1 MSTTGGKSRGFGDF
15 GLVVGTLWLLALA
28 AVSLGACACSGESEE
43 ASQSARVSSIGERC
57 TSAGSCDA
65 GETCKSD
72 FAYERKVCTAPCK
85 TDDDCPTDAVCVD
98 GIRDYNGQ
106 TLEPFCLRPCSS
118 NGDCPNGASCDDRPA
133 GARYCF

>member
-1 MSTTGGKSRGFGDF
+1 MSTTGGNHRVFGDERAAA
-15 GLVVGTLWLLALA
+15 GTLWLALLTA
-28 AVSLGACACSGESEE
+28 LSVGACACSGESSE
-43 ASQSARVSSIGERC
+43 ASPRTQVSSIGKRC

-72 FAYERKVCTAPCK
+72 FAYERKVCTAACK

-98 GIRDYNGQ
+98 GIRDYNGLI
-106 TLEPFCLRPCSS
+106 LEPFCLRPCSS
-118 NGDCPNGASCDDRPA
+118 NTDCPGGATCDDRPT